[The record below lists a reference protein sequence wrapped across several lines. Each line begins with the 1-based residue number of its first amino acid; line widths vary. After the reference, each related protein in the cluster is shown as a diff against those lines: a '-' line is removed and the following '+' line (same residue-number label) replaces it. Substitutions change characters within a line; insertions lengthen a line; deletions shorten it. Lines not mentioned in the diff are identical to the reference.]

1 MLYLEGKKKL
11 TRNFKNI
18 KISKTFAYFDYIDK
32 KKILTQKKNIVKNRL
47 TVGRIEKLG
56 IPKK

>member
-1 MLYLEGKKKL
+1 MLYLEEKKNL
-11 TRNFKNI
+11 LETL
-18 KISKTFAYFDYIDK
+18 KISKTFAYFDYIGK
-32 KKILTQKKNIVKNRL
+32 KKLIQKKNIVKNRL

>member
-1 MLYLEGKKKL
+1 VLYLEGKKKL

-32 KKILTQKKNIVKNRL
+32 KNKIIDTEKECSKK
-47 TVGRIEKLG
+47 
-56 IPKK
+56 

>member
-1 MLYLEGKKKL
+1 VLYLEGKKKL

-32 KKILTQKKNIVKNRL
+32 KNNIDTEKEYSKK
-47 TVGRIEKLG
+47 
-56 IPKK
+56 